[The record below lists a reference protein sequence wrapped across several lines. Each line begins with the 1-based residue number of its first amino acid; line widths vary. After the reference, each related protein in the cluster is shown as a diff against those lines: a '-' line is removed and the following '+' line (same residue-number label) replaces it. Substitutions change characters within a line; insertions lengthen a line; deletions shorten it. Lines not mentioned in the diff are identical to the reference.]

1 LVAYFI
7 IYWIVAGESFSM
19 DEDYLIAEVLGQTKT
34 IAMVGASANWKRPSF
49 FVMKYLQKN
58 GFRVIPVNPGL
69 AGQTLNGEICYESL
83 SAIPDSIDLVD
94 VFRRSEECP
103 ALAEEAVA
111 IGAKSLWLQ
120 IGVTSDQ
127 AQKIASDNGMQFI
140 QDKCPKIEHS
150 RLSGLLG
157 LGGFYS
163 GTLSS
168 HRASNRQPPSP
179 RRNGGLT
186 QSHHLE
192 TLSIHAGNRPDA
204 ATGSRIPPIYQT
216 TAFAFDDCDHASSL
230 YNLQEPGNIYGRLSN
245 PTTAVLE
252 QRLAA
257 LDGAVGACC
266 VASGHAAQLV
276 ALYPLMAP
284 GKTIV
289 ASDKLYGGSITQFT
303 RTFNQFGWRANLVNI
318 HDLDAVNEAVSKKNV
333 AVLFAESL
341 ANPDGNVSDIDKLAK
356 IAHDAGIPLIIDN
369 TMATPVMCQ
378 PGKFGADIIVY
389 STTKFLSGHGN
400 ALGGA
405 VVDMGTF
412 DWLNCAKYPSLSA
425 PDPAYHGITF
435 AETFG
440 KHGFITYCHASV
452 LRDLGPTLS
461 PMNAFLTLTGLETLP
476 LRMRQH
482 NENAAKVAHFLNQ
495 HEKISNVSW
504 AGLSSSPYYSLA
516 KKYLQNGAGSVFTV
530 SLKGGYEAG
539 IKLVENC
546 NLISH
551 LANIGDTRT
560 LIVHPAST
568 THRQL
573 TSEQREAAGV
583 GDNIVRLS
591 IGIEHADD
599 IIADLYG
606 ALQNMD

>member
-1 LVAYFI
+1 
-7 IYWIVAGESFSM
+7 M

-69 AGQTLNGEICYESL
+69 AGQTLNGEICYKSL
-83 SAIPDSIDLVD
+83 SAIPDSVDLVD

-192 TLSIHAGNRPDA
+192 TLSIHAGSRPDA

-318 HDLDAVNEAVSKKNV
+318 HDFDAVNEAVSKKDV

-356 IAHDAGIPLIIDN
+356 IAHDAGVPLIIDN

>member
-1 LVAYFI
+1 
-7 IYWIVAGESFSM
+7 
-19 DEDYLIAEVLGQTKT
+19 
-34 IAMVGASANWKRPSF
+34 
-49 FVMKYLQKN
+49 
-58 GFRVIPVNPGL
+58 
-69 AGQTLNGEICYESL
+69 
-83 SAIPDSIDLVD
+83 LVD

-192 TLSIHAGNRPDA
+192 TLSIHAGSRPDA

-318 HDLDAVNEAVSKKNV
+318 HDLDAVNEAVSKKDV

-356 IAHDAGIPLIIDN
+356 IAHDAGVPLIIDN

-599 IIADLYG
+599 IIADLDG
-606 ALQNMD
+606 ALQNMDSMFGGAECGEAV

>member
-1 LVAYFI
+1 
-7 IYWIVAGESFSM
+7 M

-69 AGQTLNGEICYESL
+69 TGQTLNGEICYESL
-83 SAIPDSIDLVD
+83 SAIPDSVDLVD

-192 TLSIHAGNRPDA
+192 TLSIHAGSRPDA

-318 HDLDAVNEAVSKKNV
+318 HDLDAVNEAVSKKDV

-356 IAHDAGIPLIIDN
+356 IAHDAGVPLIIDN

-599 IIADLYG
+599 IIADLDG
-606 ALQNMD
+606 ALQNID

>member
-1 LVAYFI
+1 
-7 IYWIVAGESFSM
+7 M

-83 SAIPDSIDLVD
+83 SAIPDSVDLVD

-192 TLSIHAGNRPDA
+192 TLSIHAGSRPDA

-318 HDLDAVNEAVSKKNV
+318 HDFDAVNEAVSKKDV

-356 IAHDAGIPLIIDN
+356 IAHDAGVPLIIDN

>member
-1 LVAYFI
+1 
-7 IYWIVAGESFSM
+7 M

-83 SAIPDSIDLVD
+83 SAIPDSVDLVD

-192 TLSIHAGNRPDA
+192 TLSIHAGSRPDA

-318 HDLDAVNEAVSKKNV
+318 HDLDAVNEAVSKKDV

-356 IAHDAGIPLIIDN
+356 IAHDAGVPLIIDN

-599 IIADLYG
+599 IIADLDG
-606 ALQNMD
+606 ALQNIG

>member
-1 LVAYFI
+1 
-7 IYWIVAGESFSM
+7 M

-83 SAIPDSIDLVD
+83 SAIPDSVDLVD

-192 TLSIHAGNRPDA
+192 TLSIHAGSRPDA

-318 HDLDAVNEAVSKKNV
+318 HDLDAVNEAVSKKYV

-356 IAHDAGIPLIIDN
+356 IAHDAGVPLIIDN

-599 IIADLYG
+599 IIADLDG

>member
-1 LVAYFI
+1 
-7 IYWIVAGESFSM
+7 M

-83 SAIPDSIDLVD
+83 SAIPDSVDLVD

-192 TLSIHAGNRPDA
+192 TLSIHAGSRPDA

-318 HDLDAVNEAVSKKNV
+318 HDLDAVNEAVSKKDV

-356 IAHDAGIPLIIDN
+356 IAHDAGVPLIIDN

-530 SLKGGYEAG
+530 SLNGGYEAG

-599 IIADLYG
+599 IIADLDG

>member
-1 LVAYFI
+1 M
-7 IYWIVAGESFSM
+7 M
-19 DEDYLIAEVLGQTKT
+19 DDDFLIADILANTRT

-49 FVMKYLQKN
+49 FVMKYMQKQ

-69 AGQTLNGEICYESL
+69 AGQSLNGEKVYASL
-83 SAIPDSIDLVD
+83 SDIPDKIDMVD
-94 VFRRSEECP
+94 IFRRSEECP
-103 ALAEEAVA
+103 ELASQAAE
-111 IGAKSLWLQ
+111 IGTKTLWLQ
-120 IGVTSDQ
+120 IGVMSD
-127 AQKIASDNGMQFI
+127 IAEEIAAASQMQFI
-140 QDKCPKIEHS
+140 QNRCPKIEHS

-163 GTLSS
+163 GLLSAR
-168 HRASNRQPPSP
+168 RAPNRQPPAP
-179 RRNGGLT
+179 TRDGGFVK
-186 QSHHLE
+186 SRHIE
-192 TLSIHAGNRPDA
+192 TLSIHAGSRPDA
-204 ATGSRIPPIYQT
+204 AAGARITPIYQS
-216 TAFAFDDCDHASSL
+216 TAFTFDDGDHAASL

-257 LDGAVGACC
+257 LDDAVGACC

-284 GKTIV
+284 GRKII
-289 ASDKLYGGSITQFT
+289 ASNKLYGGSITQFT
-303 RTFNQFGWRANLVNI
+303 RSFSQFGWQAELVNV
-318 HDLDAVNEAVSKKNV
+318 HDPKAVAEAVAKEEV

-341 ANPDGNVSDIDKLAK
+341 ANPDGNVSDIKMLAD
-356 IAHDAGIPLIIDN
+356 IAHEAGIPLVIDN

-378 PGKFGADIIVY
+378 PGHYGADIIVY

-405 VVDMGTF
+405 VVDMGNF
-412 DWLNCAKYPSLSA
+412 DWFAGRNYPALSA

-440 KHGFITYCHASV
+440 KHGFITYCHANV
-452 LRDLGPTLS
+452 LRDLGATLS

-482 NENAAKVAHFLNQ
+482 NENAGKVAAFLAQ
-495 HEKISNVSW
+495 HDKISAVSW
-504 AGLSSSPYYSLA
+504 AGLPTSPYHQLA
-516 KKYLQNGAGSVFTV
+516 KKYLKGGAGSVFTAT
-530 SLKGGYEAG
+530 LKGGYEAG
-539 IKLVENC
+539 SRLVASC

-551 LANIGDTRT
+551 LANIGDTRS

-583 GDNIVRLS
+583 GDGVIRLS
-591 IGIEHADD
+591 IGIEHSED
-599 IIADLYG
+599 IIADLAA
-606 ALQNMD
+606 ALDEV